1 MTDPKHVARL
11 LELVAEELTALR
23 EIVPNPKVSD
33 WIVGFHA
40 QQIVE
45 KALKAW
51 IGILDGAYERT
62 HDIRALLDA
71 LEVLGEDVI
80 SLRDYEVLN
89 IWAVTPRYEGLPD
102 DGEPLEREPLVN
114 AVAALAERVSGLAK
128 AAG

>member
-11 LELVAEELTALR
+11 LELVDEELTALR
-23 EIVPNPKVSD
+23 EIAPNPRVPD

-51 IGILDGAYERT
+51 INILGGDYERT
-62 HDIRALLDA
+62 HDIRALLDG
-71 LEVLGEDVI
+71 LEALGEDVVA
-80 SLRDYEVLN
+80 LRDYEVLN

-102 DGEPLEREPLVN
+102 DDEPLERGPLVE
-114 AVAALAERVSGLAK
+114 AVAALAERVSGLAE